1 MSKAAADNDSDSDS
15 DGEEDMGK
23 GGLVP
28 CTHEAILKASG
39 KAITAMSIDPS
50 AARLLTGGHDCGI
63 KMYDFNGM
71 NQNLNHFRELAV
83 WEGQPLVDMQYSNSG
98 DKILVATTKNTAVLF
113 SREGSREADF
123 MKGDMYVHDMAQT
136 KGHVAALCGAR
147 WHPTDRN
154 ACLTGSL
161 DGTVRLWDIN
171 SCDKKQVTVIKT
183 KNAKGQKAT
192 PTAVCYTSKSDI
204 VAACDDGAIKI
215 YDGRAVA
222 KGSTQR
228 AHNEAKT
235 AHEPGTNTT
244 SVSVSRDGNMMISRG
259 GDDTLKVW
267 DMRKL
272 SQAIVAHEG
281 LDNFFEQ
288 TQCIFSPGDHLFL
301 TGTSVRKNKDGT
313 PAGESLLH
321 VYDKSTLQLVRKV
334 GVPSGSI
341 VSMIWHPKI
350 NQLFLGS
357 SSGQVHCLYDP
368 KQSENGIIRAVGKV
382 PKRADITNVGI
393 GSIGHIYTPNALPA
407 FRDDGCETKARAK
420 RKERQDPIK
429 SNKPDLGPIDAMKK
443 GLSYPGAQSSRSFAQ
458 HTFKNLVGPSG
469 QAYLQQDPREAL
481 LQYAEDAAK
490 DPFYMNAYKETQPE
504 TQFDTGEERM
514 EKRAKPYWRP

>member
-1 MSKAAADNDSDSDS
+1 MMEEMAAASRGEPPATGPAVAASTDEARAAPTAGAGAKEAASDGGNSDDDDDDDDASDSDS

-183 KNAKGQKAT
+183 KNAKGQKVTHTYAHAYART
-192 PTAVCYTSKSDI
+192 HARTHAHTHAHTHTHARTHTHTHTYAYTHTH
-204 VAACDDGAIKI
+204 AC
-215 YDGRAVA
+215 
-222 KGSTQR
+222 
-228 AHNEAKT
+228 AHT
-235 AHEPGTNTT
+235 
-244 SVSVSRDGNMMISRG
+244 R
-259 GDDTLKVW
+259 
-267 DMRKL
+267 
-272 SQAIVAHEG
+272 
-281 LDNFFEQ
+281 
-288 TQCIFSPGDHLFL
+288 
-301 TGTSVRKNKDGT
+301 
-313 PAGESLLH
+313 
-321 VYDKSTLQLVRKV
+321 
-334 GVPSGSI
+334 
-341 VSMIWHPKI
+341 I
-350 NQLFLGS
+350 N
-357 SSGQVHCLYDP
+357 
-368 KQSENGIIRAVGKV
+368 R
-382 PKRADITNVGI
+382 
-393 GSIGHIYTPNALPA
+393 
-407 FRDDGCETKARAK
+407 
-420 RKERQDPIK
+420 
-429 SNKPDLGPIDAMKK
+429 
-443 GLSYPGAQSSRSFAQ
+443 
-458 HTFKNLVGPSG
+458 
-469 QAYLQQDPREAL
+469 
-481 LQYAEDAAK
+481 
-490 DPFYMNAYKETQPE
+490 
-504 TQFDTGEERM
+504 
-514 EKRAKPYWRP
+514 

>member
-1 MSKAAADNDSDSDS
+1 MMAEMAAASRGETPHTKPVGAASTGEARPAATALKAGAGEKEQASDGSDNDGDDDEEDS
-15 DGEEDMGK
+15 GEEEDMGK

-28 CTHEAILKASG
+28 CTHEAIIKAST

-71 NQNLNHFRELAV
+71 NQNLNHFREVAV
-83 WEGQPLVDMQYSNSG
+83 WEGQPLVSMQYSNSG

-136 KGHVAALCGAR
+136 KGHVAALCGAC

-154 ACLTGSL
+154 TCLTGSL
-161 DGTVRLWDIN
+161 DGTVRLWDVN
-171 SCDKKQVTVIKT
+171 ECTKKQVTVIKT

-192 PTAVCYTSKSDI
+192 PSAVCYTCKGDI
-204 VAACDDGAIKI
+204 VAACDDGTIKI

-235 AHEPGTNTT
+235 AHQPGTNTT
-244 SVSVSRDGNMMISRG
+244 SVTVSRDCNMMISRG
-259 GDDTLKVW
+259 GDDTLKAW

-272 SQAIVAHEG
+272 SQALAAYEG
-281 LDNFFEQ
+281 LDNYFEQ

-301 TGTSVRKNKDGT
+301 TGTSVRKNKDGS
-313 PAGESLLH
+313 PAGQSILH
-321 VYDKSTLQLVRKV
+321 VYDKSTLQLVRKE

-341 VSMIWHPKI
+341 VTMQWHPKI

-368 KQSENGIIRAVGKV
+368 KQSEHGIIRAVGKV
-382 PKRADITNVGI
+382 PKKADLTNVGI
-393 GSIGHIYTPNALPA
+393 GSVGYIFTPNALKA
-407 FRDDGCETKARAK
+407 FRDDNMETKA
-420 RKERQDPIK
+420 
-429 SNKPDLGPIDAMKK
+429 L
-443 GLSYPGAQSSRSFAQ
+443 
-458 HTFKNLVGPSG
+458 T
-469 QAYLQQDPREAL
+469 
-481 LQYAEDAAK
+481 
-490 DPFYMNAYKETQPE
+490 
-504 TQFDTGEERM
+504 
-514 EKRAKPYWRP
+514 